1 MMVSECYK
9 SECVQVT
16 KSVSA
21 AIASFTRIGPSIK
34 RGATLTAT
42 RRQNA
47 KLNIY
52 SVKDKHK
59 QKHRKGATRTRN
71 CKQIQRQMFTER
83 QTQTNTC
90 RIFGHL

>member
-42 RRQNA
+42 RRENA

-52 SVKDKHK
+52 S
-59 QKHRKGATRTRN
+59 
-71 CKQIQRQMFTER
+71 IYS
-83 QTQTNTC
+83 
-90 RIFGHL
+90 I